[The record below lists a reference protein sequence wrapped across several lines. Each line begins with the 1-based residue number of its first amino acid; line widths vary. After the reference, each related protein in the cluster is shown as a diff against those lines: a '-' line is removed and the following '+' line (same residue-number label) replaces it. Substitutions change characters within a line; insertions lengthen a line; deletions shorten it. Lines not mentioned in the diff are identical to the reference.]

1 MYIHNLLHTILF
13 ILNQNC
19 MKWHDYQYK
28 LMIFGQKRRSSI
40 KICHY
45 QYIQS
50 QKYWVGTRG
59 VTLNIDQ
66 KNKKSQIIALFL
78 LMKYENANP
87 WFCSKCSPSLA
98 GKLWSCNFS
107 VLLKG
112 QIFWRICSVFP
123 AIFAAILLLNV
134 GGICNYGNYITVMT
148 FRKKKSEKIA
158 RKRKIK
164 EIF

>member
-1 MYIHNLLHTILF
+1 MNDWWATDE
-13 ILNQNC
+13 
-19 MKWHDYQYK
+19 W
-28 LMIFGQKRRSSI
+28 LMSDWLMMIYWWLGVLITYARTYGRTTLVVKSLSRLK
-40 KICHY
+40 KI
-45 QYIQS
+45 
-50 QKYWVGTRG
+50 
-59 VTLNIDQ
+59 
-66 KNKKSQIIALFL
+66 KKSQITAHFI

-148 FRKKKSEKIA
+148 FCEKKSEKIA

>member
-1 MYIHNLLHTILF
+1 MYNDLL
-13 ILNQNC
+13 
-19 MKWHDYQYK
+19 
-28 LMIFGQKRRSSI
+28 SSSWSLPDPCLVLTWSYHMAFLV
-40 KICHY
+40 KMRPG
-45 QYIQS
+45 
-50 QKYWVGTRG
+50 VDTRG

-66 KNKKSQIIALFL
+66 KNKKSQIIAHFL

-148 FRKKKSEKIA
+148 FREKKSEKIA